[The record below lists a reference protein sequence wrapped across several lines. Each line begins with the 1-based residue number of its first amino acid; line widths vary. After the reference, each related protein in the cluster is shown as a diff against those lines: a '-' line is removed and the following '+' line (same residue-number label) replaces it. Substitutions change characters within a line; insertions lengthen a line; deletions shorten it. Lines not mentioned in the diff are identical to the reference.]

1 MLLHTEAQAD
11 AAYLA
16 LKARD
21 ARFDGH
27 FFVGVSST
35 GVYCRP
41 VCRVRTPK
49 RENCR
54 FFQTPAQAEAAR
66 FRPCMKCRPEIAP
79 GLSHTDSS
87 RCLADTAATLIS
99 AAVHAG
105 QPLPMPALAARLG
118 VTDRHLRRI
127 FQATHGVSPL
137 DHLATQRLLLA
148 KQLLTDTTLPI
159 TQVALASGYASLRRF
174 NAAFVERYRFQPTQL
189 RRASATNLPPS
200 APDTGPVLRLA
211 YRPPLDAELLF
222 GHYARRVMPGVEAV
236 DGLALRRTLA
246 WGHGDS
252 RLQGWIALRLL
263 PERHEVQLQA
273 APSLAP
279 VLGALLQRV
288 RQALDLDADPERI
301 DPVLARLPVPHR
313 PGARLPGAFCG
324 FEAAVR
330 VVLGQQ
336 VTVKAAR
343 TLTQRLVARFGEP
356 MATPW
361 PDLDRLF
368 PSAATLAAA
377 DPADIGTLG
386 IVRQRVKALQALAAA
401 VAAGEITL
409 HPGAPLQPTLDALCA
424 LPGIGDWTAQVIAMR
439 ALGWPDAWPASDIGL
454 MNTLGSRDPKHITA
468 LAEPWRPWRAY
479 AVMRLWHHVETLEA
493 PR

>member
-1 MLLHTEAQAD
+1 
-11 AAYLA
+11 
-16 LKARD
+16 
-21 ARFDGH
+21 
-27 FFVGVSST
+27 
-35 GVYCRP
+35 
-41 VCRVRTPK
+41 
-49 RENCR
+49 
-54 FFQTPAQAEAAR
+54 
-66 FRPCMKCRPEIAP
+66 
-79 GLSHTDSS
+79 
-87 RCLADTAATLIS
+87 
-99 AAVHAG
+99 
-105 QPLPMPALAARLG
+105 
-118 VTDRHLRRI
+118 
-127 FQATHGVSPL
+127 
-137 DHLATQRLLLA
+137 
-148 KQLLTDTTLPI
+148 
-159 TQVALASGYASLRRF
+159 
-174 NAAFVERYRFQPTQL
+174 
-189 RRASATNLPPS
+189 
-200 APDTGPVLRLA
+200 VLRLA

-222 GHYARRVMPGVEAV
+222 GHYARRVVPGVEAV

-343 TLTQRLVARFGEP
+343 TLTQRLVARFGQP

-361 PDLDRLF
+361 RDLDRLF

-409 HPGAPLQPTLDALCA
+409 QPSAPLQPTLDALCA